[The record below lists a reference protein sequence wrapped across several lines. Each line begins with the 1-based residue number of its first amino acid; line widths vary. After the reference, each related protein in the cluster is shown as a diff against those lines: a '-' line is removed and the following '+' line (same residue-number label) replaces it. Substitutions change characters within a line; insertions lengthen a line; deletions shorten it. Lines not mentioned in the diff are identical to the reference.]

1 IIDVSHTDLHPFSK
15 ARATS
20 EIASKDCAREAVLR
34 SVGELER
41 LVLATGANDRGDGAD
56 DFLARQP
63 HVVPHVGEHMR
74 RQYATGW
81 RAAAH
86 FARAGTAGVLDAR
99 DEPLELRVHNDA
111 IDGDANL
118 PWCRNFSNNAAS
130 TASSRSASSSTT
142 NGPLPPGSRSTRLM
156 IA

>member
-1 IIDVSHTDLHPFSK
+1 MAQLPLKRPIPRVLLAPEWTGGQIDHRLIIDVTHTDLHPFSK

-41 LVLATGANDRGDGAD
+41 LVLATGANDRGDGAE

-81 RAAAH
+81 LAADRA
-86 FARAGTAGVLDAR
+86 
-99 DEPLELRVHNDA
+99 
-111 IDGDANL
+111 
-118 PWCRNFSNNAAS
+118 
-130 TASSRSASSSTT
+130 
-142 NGPLPPGSRSTRLM
+142 
-156 IA
+156 